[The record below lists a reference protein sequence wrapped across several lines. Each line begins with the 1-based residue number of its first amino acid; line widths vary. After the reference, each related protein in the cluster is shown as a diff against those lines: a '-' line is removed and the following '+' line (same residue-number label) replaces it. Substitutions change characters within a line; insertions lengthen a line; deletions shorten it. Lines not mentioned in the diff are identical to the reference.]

1 MHKPRSRCPIEN
13 GFTLVE
19 IMIVVAIIGLL
30 AAIAIPNLLR
40 MRMTSNE
47 STIKEDLRSFSTA
60 CEMFRGAQNPLRYP
74 NNVAELAAAV
84 PAYVDSTWSVNPRHQ
99 YNFTYA
105 VSGTGETFSMLAVPT
120 PNGGFN
126 TFCID
131 QSGLITASVN
141 GAGAPT
147 GTAGGCAG
155 GTALQ
160 G

>member
-1 MHKPRSRCPIEN
+1 MRHRTIDNQS

-40 MRMTSNE
+40 MRMISNE
-47 STIKEDLRSFSTA
+47 ATIKEDLRSFSSA
-60 CEMFRGAQNPLRYP
+60 CEIFRGGQNPLRYP
-74 NNVAELAAAV
+74 ANIAELAAAA
-84 PAYVDSTWSVNPRHQ
+84 PAYVDGTWLVNPRRQ
-99 YNFTYA
+99 YNFAYAAGAIPSATY
-105 VSGTGETFSMLAVPT
+105 SMLAVST

-126 TFCID
+126 TYCVD
-131 QSGLITASVN
+131 QSGVLVASVN
-141 GAGAPT
+141 GAGAP
-147 GTAGGCAG
+147 AGAATGCAS